1 MTDATIL
8 IPTFRHAALVPY
20 SVRSALDQRG
30 ASVEVFVVGDGVE
43 DDTRDALR
51 PFADDDRVRF
61 FDFPKGERHGELN
74 RHEALHEAQG
84 EIVCY
89 LSDDDLLLP
98 DHVSAMQGLLTGADL
113 AHSPHFWID
122 VHGALNFLPRNLGRA
137 AYVELAR
144 SGTESIGLSG
154 AAHTLE
160 SYRRLPHGW
169 RTTPATEHTD
179 HHMWLQWLGLPG
191 FRGAVGSRPTFLW
204 FPDVVWG
211 AIEIGERAATL
222 ANWLR
227 RSREPGFEEELDRM
241 TRNSILRAAEDEHLR
256 AQTEKRVLDT
266 VLATRTWQL
275 RQRLVSVSL
284 LRVLLARRRGA
295 R

>member
-1 MTDATIL
+1 VTDATIL

-144 SGTESIGLSG
+144 SGTESIELSRLTPSRATG
-154 AAHTLE
+154 DCRTGGEPRPPRSTPITTCGCSGSACRDSEAQLARA
-160 SYRRLPHGW
+160 RR
-169 RTTPATEHTD
+169 
-179 HHMWLQWLGLPG
+179 
-191 FRGAVGSRPTFLW
+191 FSGSRTSS
-204 FPDVVWG
+204 
-211 AIEIGERAATL
+211 GERSRSASARPRSPTGFAA
-222 ANWLR
+222 R
-227 RSREPGFEEELDRM
+227 VSRDSKRSS
-241 TRNSILRAAEDEHLR
+241 TA
-256 AQTEKRVLDT
+256 
-266 VLATRTWQL
+266 
-275 RQRLVSVSL
+275 
-284 LRVLLARRRGA
+284 
-295 R
+295 